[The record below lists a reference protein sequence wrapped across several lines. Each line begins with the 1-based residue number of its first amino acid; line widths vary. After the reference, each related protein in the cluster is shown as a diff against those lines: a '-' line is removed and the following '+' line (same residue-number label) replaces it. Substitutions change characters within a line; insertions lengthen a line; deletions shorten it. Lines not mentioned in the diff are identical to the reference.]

1 MTHAKLK
8 SVVAGTLLG
17 GLLLIGTAG
26 LALAKDPG
34 ATPTPSAAAPT
45 AGAGMN
51 GAGMNGAGMNAAGM
65 NAAGMNAAGMMN
77 GAGMGATHASMT
89 DQGHCADQLGN
100 EAAPGSQS

>member
-34 ATPTPSAAAPT
+34 ATPTPSTP
-45 AGAGMN
+45 G
-51 GAGMNGAGMNAAGM
+51 
-65 NAAGMNAAGMMN
+65 AGMMN
-77 GAGMGATHASMT
+77 GAGMDTDDMAAMHATMT
-89 DQGHCADQLGN
+89 DQGQCADQQRNKSTL
-100 EAAPGSQS
+100 GSQS

>member
-45 AGAGMN
+45 AGAGM
-51 GAGMNGAGMNAAGM
+51 MNGAGMDAAGM
-65 NAAGMNAAGMMN
+65 A
-77 GAGMGATHASMT
+77 ATHASMT

>member
-26 LALAKDPG
+26 LTLAKDPG

-45 AGAGMN
+45 AGAGMMN
-51 GAGMNGAGMNAAGM
+51 LAGMA
-65 NAAGMNAAGMMN
+65 
-77 GAGMGATHASMT
+77 ATHASMT

>member
-45 AGAGMN
+45 VG
-51 GAGMNGAGMNAAGM
+51 
-65 NAAGMNAAGMMN
+65 AGMMN
-77 GAGMGATHASMT
+77 GAGMMSGAGMYTDDMAATHASMT
-89 DQGHCADQLGN
+89 DQGQCADQQRN

>member
-34 ATPTPSAAAPT
+34 TTPAPSAAAPT
-45 AGAGMN
+45 VGAGMYTDD
-51 GAGMNGAGMNAAGM
+51 MAAM
-65 NAAGMNAAGMMN
+65 H
-77 GAGMGATHASMT
+77 ATMT
-89 DQGHCADQLGN
+89 DQGQCADQQRN

>member
-45 AGAGMN
+45 AGAGM
-51 GAGMNGAGMNAAGM
+51 MNGAGMD
-65 NAAGMNAAGMMN
+65 AAGMMN
-77 GAGMGATHASMT
+77 GAGMDAAGMAAMHATMT
-89 DQGHCADQLGN
+89 NQGHCDDQQGN